1 MISKHFDFINTEYT
15 DYVFWSFKAIVFDL
29 IPEFLTD
36 KGLIAVTNLLSPDKI
51 SEAFIFMNMTK
62 AQYDQICERNP
73 PGVMRNLSL
82 FRYALEHDSK
92 SSKLDVLVTALTDV
106 GEKALAEK
114 IQHLFKNG
122 IDLNDIRDW

>member
-1 MISKHFDFINTEYT
+1 
-15 DYVFWSFKAIVFDL
+15 
-29 IPEFLTD
+29 
-36 KGLIAVTNLLSPDKI
+36 
-51 SEAFIFMNMTK
+51 MNMTK

-82 FRYALEHDSK
+82 VRYALEHNSK

-114 IQHLFKNG
+114 IQHLYKNG
-122 IDLNDIRDW
+122 NDLNDIRD